1 MAGIT
6 TALNVAIDVKPAA
19 VFARIGAFIIDAI
32 VVVILYFGV
41 VLLFVNVEAFLGRLP
56 SEISIAVM
64 VVLLVGPMVYPLVS
78 EAIMNGQTLGKVA
91 VGIRVVRMDGRQL
104 RLLDVAARW
113 LLLLVEGFATG
124 GSLAIASILFTKHS
138 QRIGDVI
145 AGTLVVKVPQR
156 VSLDMV
162 LALTSAPDG
171 ERRLVFPSVSR
182 LSDAE
187 VSTIRRVV
195 EEASRTTIRVDV
207 RVAALWTLR
216 DAVARKLGVQPD
228 MGAEE
233 FLRTVLEDYAVLRG

>member
-1 MAGIT
+1 MPGIS

-32 VVVILYFGV
+32 VVVVLYFGV

-64 VVLLVGPMVYPLVS
+64 VVLIVGPMAYPLVS
-78 EAIMNGQTLGKVA
+78 EAVMNGQTLGKVA
-91 VGIRVVRMDGRQL
+91 LGIRVVRMDGRQL

-113 LLLLVEGFATG
+113 VLLLVEGFATG

-156 VSLDMV
+156 VSLAMV
-162 LALTSAPDG
+162 LALTSAPEG

-207 RVAALWTLR
+207 RVSALWTLR
-216 DAVARKLGVQPD
+216 DAVARKLGVEPA
-228 MGAEE
+228 MGAEV

>member
-1 MAGIT
+1 
-6 TALNVAIDVKPAA
+6 
-19 VFARIGAFIIDAI
+19 
-32 VVVILYFGV
+32 
-41 VLLFVNVEAFLGRLP
+41 
-56 SEISIAVM
+56 
-64 VVLLVGPMVYPLVS
+64 
-78 EAIMNGQTLGKVA
+78 
-91 VGIRVVRMDGRQL
+91 
-104 RLLDVAARW
+104 
-113 LLLLVEGFATG
+113 
-124 GSLAIASILFTKHS
+124 LAIASILFTKHS